1 MSLLH
6 LEQGSELTRS
16 FLRWSA
22 LQECAFVDEYDGCK
36 RVWSESH
43 VSEDFQIALNVQSKV
58 GHTTFLAMNIADQQG
73 WTVRWAT
80 YNNNEFQE
88 GVSLTAPDELS
99 RWQKYGWGVS

>member
-1 MSLLH
+1 M
-6 LEQGSELTRS
+6 
-16 FLRWSA
+16 
-22 LQECAFVDEYDGCK
+22 QECAFVDDYDGCK

-58 GHTTFLAMNIADQQG
+58 STSSSLDVQVADNQG

-80 YNNNEFQE
+80 YNNNEFEE

-99 RWQKYGWGVS
+99 RWQKYAWGCR